1 MVRLGLLSTLLIL
14 TPAPSSGLWTTGN
27 GDVIEAPCPISL
39 EDKARL
45 PQGCQAPRAGVLI
58 TRTEYVNSQG
68 ELASLS
74 AEVEALQAQIET
86 EREARR
92 VAEADLKSA
101 LEEYE
106 LGVRILRS
114 TCTPMEC
121 PQIKPAAIGGAFALT
136 LCGAVYATHQIMK

>member
-1 MVRLGLLSTLLIL
+1 
-14 TPAPSSGLWTTGN
+14 
-27 GDVIEAPCPISL
+27 
-39 EDKARL
+39 
-45 PQGCQAPRAGVLI
+45 
-58 TRTEYVNSQG
+58 VNSQG

>member
-14 TPAPSSGLWTTGN
+14 TPTPSTGLWTTVEGE
-27 GDVIEAPCPISL
+27 VIEAPCPKLL

-45 PQGCQAPRAGVLI
+45 PKGCRAPLAGVL
-58 TRTEYVNSQG
+58 TSRTEYVNTQG

-74 AEVEALQAQIET
+74 AEVEALQSQIET

-92 VAEADLKSA
+92 TAEADLKSA
-101 LEEYE
+101 LAEYE
-106 LGVRILRS
+106 LGIRILRS
-114 TCTPMEC
+114 TCTPVDC

>member
-14 TPAPSSGLWTTGN
+14 TPTPSTGLWTTGE
-27 GDVIEAPCPISL
+27 GDVIEAPCPEVL
-39 EDKARL
+39 DDKTRL
-45 PQGCQAPRAGVLI
+45 PKGCRAPRAGVLI
-58 TRTEYVNSQG
+58 SRTEYVNTQG

-74 AEVEALQAQIET
+74 AEVEALQSQIDT

-101 LEEYE
+101 LAEYE
-106 LGVRILRS
+106 LGIKILRS
-114 TCTPMEC
+114 TCTPVDC
-121 PQIKPAAIGGAFALT
+121 PQIKPAVIGGAFAFT

>member
-14 TPAPSSGLWTTGN
+14 TPTPSTGLWTTVEGE
-27 GDVIEAPCPISL
+27 VIEAPCPKLL

-45 PQGCQAPRAGVLI
+45 PKGCRAPRAGVL
-58 TRTEYVNSQG
+58 TSRTEYVNTQG
-68 ELASLS
+68 ELASLN
-74 AEVEALQAQIET
+74 AEVEALQSQIDT

-92 VAEADLKSA
+92 AAEADLKSA
-101 LEEYE
+101 LAEYE
-106 LGVRILRS
+106 LGIKILRS
-114 TCTPMEC
+114 TCTSVDC